1 MKTFNVLLE
10 EVSQKQLND
19 LETFADRILN
29 KFDVDV
35 EFTKHFADRMNDARN
50 KPAITITE
58 LEKLFKKMADN
69 KGKKIK
75 KYGNKEAI
83 LKDMQSDLNLPI
95 VVNWKNGE
103 FEVVHK
109 TIMRKKNFKSP
120 DPEVKYESVARQTE
134 KMKDDPCWKDYEM
147 VGTKTKGGKQ
157 VPNCVPKESAVIDEK
172 SVSVAQQ
179 KIMGM
184 ALAYKRGE
192 MPDASDEVK
201 KIAKSMTT
209 KELEDFAKTKHKGL
223 PMSKETNM
231 PSESTAEYGKSQAA
245 IARKKQQAAMKPG
258 EMDKLKR
265 LKDMMKNANKKESAD
280 LDEEKELGVGDRMK
294 LKNKGTG
301 AGSNQKIVKI
311 DMIKGKK
318 RYELANGQYV
328 YNGVVEAVSKYTSFS
343 TQNKNRKPSL
353 GQSKLSSAEYQ
364 KAKKL
369 KGFNADDWEWNGD
382 LYIRVAEDVE
392 ESVDEKT
399 AKDWSAEHAR
409 ATERAYKKANKK
421 KDAAKAKSASMKKE
435 SVELDEAMGKLN
447 AKGEIEMTAKNFAK
461 VHKDYKTK
469 MQGVPYAMQIDPK
482 TGGSALFPVKIIKES
497 VELDEAVP
505 GDGKFQKQW
514 RQGAKEVKKGNITL
528 VRGARGAHK
537 VMKGGKQIDDFSFDS
552 ESDDFEI
559 GRPGAMGKKRYA
571 DSVDDIFKM
580 FESTGAKSLFSL
592 LEELKE
598 GKKPVSQMTPAE
610 KEADAKKRKEY
621 KAYQKSKRN
630 EELEEATAELYFDT
644 YTAAVQHAKAQAEKK
659 GFEVVEDDWFQ
670 KVSVGQGK
678 PKEGKTTSHLLKLTK
693 DGKPVRKGLAIQ
705 VYNRGAGK
713 KPYELNFYVS

>member
-1 MKTFNVLLE
+1 MQTFKALQEKLSERKTLKEVEQIEEKLKVSDGLE
-10 EVSQKQLND
+10 AWITDFKDSDAPQFKDADEKKRRDMAIAAFVAAGGKLDEDTEIVKEAGYKIPKNYAQMIAKQK
-19 LETFADRILN
+19 
-29 KFDVDV
+29 
-35 EFTKHFADRMNDARN
+35 RN
-50 KPAITITE
+50 KPS
-58 LEKLFKKMADN
+58 L
-69 KGKKIK
+69 
-75 KYGNKEAI
+75 
-83 LKDMQSDLNLPI
+83 
-95 VVNWKNGE
+95 
-103 FEVVHK
+103 
-109 TIMRKKNFKSP
+109 
-120 DPEVKYESVARQTE
+120 
-134 KMKDDPCWKDYEM
+134 
-147 VGTKTKGGKQ
+147 
-157 VPNCVPKESAVIDEK
+157 
-172 SVSVAQQ
+172 
-179 KIMGM
+179 
-184 ALAYKRGE
+184 
-192 MPDASDEVK
+192 
-201 KIAKSMTT
+201 
-209 KELEDFAKTKHKGL
+209 
-223 PMSKETNM
+223 
-231 PSESTAEYGKSQAA
+231 SQ
-245 IARKKQQAAMKPG
+245 
-258 EMDKLKR
+258 
-265 LKDMMKNANKKESAD
+265 N
-280 LDEEKELGVGDRMK
+280 
-294 LKNKGTG
+294 
-301 AGSNQKIVKI
+301 
-311 DMIKGKK
+311 
-318 RYELANGQYV
+318 
-328 YNGVVEAVSKYTSFS
+328 
-343 TQNKNRKPSL
+343 
-353 GQSKLSSAEYQ
+353 KLSSAEYQ
-364 KAKKL
+364 KVKKL
-369 KGFNADDWEWNGD
+369 KSFNKDDWKWNGD

-421 KDAAKAKSASMKKE
+421 KDAAKAKSASMK
-435 SVELDEAMGKLN
+435 
-447 AKGEIEMTAKNFAK
+447 
-461 VHKDYKTK
+461 
-469 MQGVPYAMQIDPK
+469 
-482 TGGSALFPVKIIKES
+482 KES

>member
-1 MKTFNVLLE
+1 MKTFNTLFE

-19 LETFADRILN
+19 LETFADRLLN
-29 KFDVDV
+29 KFDVDI
-35 EFTKHFADRMNDARN
+35 EFTRHFADRMNDARN

-69 KGKKIK
+69 QGKKIK

-364 KAKKL
+364 KVRKL

-409 ATERAYKKANKK
+409 ATERAYNKANKK
-421 KDAAKAKSASMKKE
+421 KDAAKAKSASMK
-435 SVELDEAMGKLN
+435 
-447 AKGEIEMTAKNFAK
+447 
-461 VHKDYKTK
+461 
-469 MQGVPYAMQIDPK
+469 
-482 TGGSALFPVKIIKES
+482 KES

-580 FESTGAKSLFSL
+580 FESTGAKSFFSL

>member
-343 TQNKNRKPSL
+343 TQNKGRKPSL

-364 KAKKL
+364 KVKKL
-369 KGFNADDWEWNGD
+369 KSFNADDWKWNGD
-382 LYIRVAEDVE
+382 LYIKVV
-392 ESVDEKT
+392 ESV
-399 AKDWSAEHAR
+399 
-409 ATERAYKKANKK
+409 
-421 KDAAKAKSASMKKE
+421 KE
-435 SVELDEAMGKLN
+435 EVELDEGKMKEFHAM
-447 AKGEIEMTAKNFAK
+447 
-461 VHKDYKTK
+461 
-469 MQGVPYAMQIDPK
+469 
-482 TGGSALFPVKIIKES
+482 
-497 VELDEAVP
+497 
-505 GDGKFQKQW
+505 
-514 RQGAKEVKKGNITL
+514 VKKGMTAEQIAKKIGL
-528 VRGARGAHK
+528 PVKDVAEF
-537 VMKGGKQIDDFSFDS
+537 MKDMD
-552 ESDDFEI
+552 E
-559 GRPGAMGKKRYA
+559 
-571 DSVDDIFKM
+571 SVDVSEALSPKEMAQRLKLIRQAVEKIN
-580 FESTGAKSLFSL
+580 TRNA
-592 LEELKE
+592 EL
-598 GKKPVSQMTPAE
+598 
-610 KEADAKKRKEY
+610 AKKDALKMM
-621 KAYQKSKRN
+621 KDSGM
-630 EELEEATAELYFDT
+630 FDESVT
-644 YTAAVQHAKAQAEKK
+644 DSIKK
-659 GFEVVEDDWFQ
+659 
-670 KVSVGQGK
+670 
-678 PKEGKTTSHLLKLTK
+678 
-693 DGKPVRKGLAIQ
+693 
-705 VYNRGAGK
+705 
-713 KPYELNFYVS
+713 